1 MSMVNADSVQL
12 FAMLKKMQDSIS
24 SIETTK
30 KSVKMKYEQLGAGW
44 QDKKYN
50 ELGVVVRDCNKA
62 LNDILVIMLQAEKYV
77 ALLAKSLSEYESVQL
92 GSTNGISASTPQTS
106 SFAVTPSSADT
117 TTFESNTFG
126 SNLAFVQDRLSAERY
141 FSRGNHYEEY
151 RDYWEN
157 GNYTFSRNE
166 NPELVYV
173 RARDIEGVY
182 LSDRELG
189 NPEGFWT
196 RNGREGWSREN
207 ILRRASHIQD
217 VRQNTESG
225 MSLDENAEQNVREV
239 FDHFAGK
246 LMIQD
251 SEYPPDQTAHY
262 SPGNYIGHSRGVYYN
277 AASDMT
283 NPRGAGTTYF
293 HELAHMIDHASCN
306 YRSNLSNTPEFAEA
320 LVEDGQRILSLYN
333 NLPVE
338 KQTAFLTRIRQDSAH
353 SFSDLIDATT
363 NGQLHGNY
371 GHSRNYWTRPG
382 NLQAEAFAHFFE
394 ASMGDQGKLELLA
407 NFFPTAFGIFSSMID
422 SIRPDNHVRVL
433 SRER

>member
-225 MSLDENAEQNVREV
+225 MSLDE
-239 FDHFAGK
+239 
-246 LMIQD
+246 L
-251 SEYPPDQTAHY
+251 SQTPVLDDTIR
-262 SPGNYIGHSRGVYYN
+262 SYYN
-277 AASDMT
+277 NPVQVAQVGSYYVFQSDGRHRTLAAQSLD
-283 NPRGAGTTYF
+283 TY
-293 HELAHMIDHASCN
+293 I
-306 YRSNLSNTPEFAEA
+306 PV
-320 LVEDGQRILSLYN
+320 LVTGSY
-333 NLPVE
+333 
-338 KQTAFLTRIRQDSAH
+338 TRND
-353 SFSDLIDATT
+353 
-363 NGQLHGNY
+363 
-371 GHSRNYWTRPG
+371 
-382 NLQAEAFAHFFE
+382 
-394 ASMGDQGKLELLA
+394 
-407 NFFPTAFGIFSSMID
+407 
-422 SIRPDNHVRVL
+422 
-433 SRER
+433 